1 MKKAQSDFMA
11 YGIDSA
17 SAEKLSQTYT
27 VQQLKKQT
35 VESLIS
41 LGIPQETAELL
52 SHPTR
57 TPIPLKTAEDVLVK
71 SAFTCCICHKS
82 GLPVVIHHL
91 DRWEYSHSHAPD
103 NLAVLCLNHHG
114 EAHSYHENSRNLT
127 PQVIRKAREE
137 WYAIIQKQNIEAEQ
151 ALDTIRRYSGRWD
164 YLNLNYVLGFI
175 DEHKIHFDSRYR
187 FDLIAKGLLT
197 ENGAIC
203 SDKLKENDAYWLHF
217 FDGQYLKRYIEEQLN
232 IIIGCVPVR
241 YIRDSLYMQDKIKPG
256 ELLLVDG
263 QFHFERLNKQTRGIG
278 QTRKVWGIVNHIKFE
293 GEFDAWYCTSSSSHD
308 SHLTGNKHAT
318 LLCLVRNVEKTATFD
333 LVNCTV
339 IGLGLNLTQPD
350 LMVQLFGG
358 AREISF
364 TDFNSQSD
372 CDLELDGIAD
382 IQRGQKEKEY
392 FIGAPE
398 ICDICKISFH
408 SQKYMID
415 GVTKPSGAGACMC
428 PRCYHL
434 HGVGIGWGVGQLY
447 LRENNRWLLV
457 AGFYDCE
464 EDLSEAE
471 VAEELFLQFL
481 ESLK

>member
-1 MKKAQSDFMA
+1 M
-11 YGIDSA
+11 
-17 SAEKLSQTYT
+17 
-27 VQQLKKQT
+27 
-35 VESLIS
+35 
-41 LGIPQETAELL
+41 
-52 SHPTR
+52 
-57 TPIPLKTAEDVLVK
+57 
-71 SAFTCCICHKS
+71 
-82 GLPVVIHHL
+82 
-91 DRWEYSHSHAPD
+91 
-103 NLAVLCLNHHG
+103 
-114 EAHSYHENSRNLT
+114 
-127 PQVIRKAREE
+127 
-137 WYAIIQKQNIEAEQ
+137 
-151 ALDTIRRYSGRWD
+151 
-164 YLNLNYVLGFI
+164 
-175 DEHKIHFDSRYR
+175 
-187 FDLIAKGLLT
+187 
-197 ENGAIC
+197 
-203 SDKLKENDAYWLHF
+203 
-217 FDGQYLKRYIEEQLN
+217 
-232 IIIGCVPVR
+232 
-241 YIRDSLYMQDKIKPG
+241 
-256 ELLLVDG
+256 
-263 QFHFERLNKQTRGIG
+263 
-278 QTRKVWGIVNHIKFE
+278 
-293 GEFDAWYCTSSSSHD
+293 
-308 SHLTGNKHAT
+308 
-318 LLCLVRNVEKTATFD
+318 EKTATFD